1 MSDERSSIH
10 SAEQPKV
17 DPETLVLRGRP
28 ARVVRFRRGVIIA
41 IAALGSLALIA
52 TAWLALK
59 PATLNM
65 IASGEDRPA
74 NAASAA
80 PDVLAGAPRS
90 YGDVPRLGPPLPGDL
105 GRPILERQREMATE
119 TPLPGQPPAASM
131 DAAAQAAETER
142 QRRLAEARQ
151 AREAPV
157 LMQLTRTATAAAE
170 NVSAVAPAAAEP
182 SDEATAGAQG
192 AAGQPGQARNIAFVN
207 ERGTNGSVNPH
218 RLQPPTSRWQLSAGS
233 VIAASLITGL
243 NSDLPGM
250 VVAQVTENVHDSTTG
265 RTLLIPQ
272 GARLIGRYDSVVA
285 FGQSRALL
293 VWQRIIF
300 PDGSSIQLD
309 NLPATDAAGY
319 AGVRDRVDFH
329 TWRLLR
335 GIGLSTLLGVG
346 TQLTFGNEEADLV
359 RALRESTQT
368 NADRAGQRIV
378 ERNLDIQPT
387 IRVRPGFPLRVVV
400 HKDLILMPWRG

>member
-1 MSDERSSIH
+1 MSDER
-10 SAEQPKV
+10 AELAPAGASKV

-59 PATLNM
+59 PATLSM

-119 TPLPGQPPAASM
+119 TPLPGQPPAVTM

-142 QRRLAEARQ
+142 QRQLAEARQ

-157 LMQLTRTATAAAE
+157 LMQLSRSAAAE
-170 NVSAVAPAAAEP
+170 VVNPIPPAPAEPAAEATP
-182 SDEATAGAQG
+182 GTEAAG
-192 AAGQPGQARNIAFVN
+192 GQPGQGRNIAFVN
-207 ERGTNGSVNPH
+207 QRDASGAVNSH
-218 RLQPPTSRWQLSAGS
+218 RLQAPASRWQVSAGS

-250 VVAQVTENVHDSTTG
+250 VIAQVTENAYDSATG
-265 RTLLIPQ
+265 RTILVPQ

-285 FGQSRALL
+285 FGQRRALL
-293 VWQRIIF
+293 IWQRIVF
-300 PDGSSIQLD
+300 LDGSSLELD
-309 NLPATDAAGY
+309 NFPATDTQGY
-319 AGVRDRVDFH
+319 AGVADRVDFH

-335 GIGLSTLLGVG
+335 GIGLATLLGVG
-346 TQLTFGNEEADLV
+346 TQLTFGNDEADLV
-359 RALRESTQT
+359 RALRESGQQ

-387 IRVRPGFPLRVVV
+387 IRVRPGFPLRVMV
-400 HKDLILMPWRG
+400 HKDLILRPWRG

>member
-1 MSDERSSIH
+1 MSDDRDSI
-10 SAEQPKV
+10 APAGAAKV
-17 DPETLVLRGRP
+17 DPETLLLRGSP
-28 ARVVRFRRGVIIA
+28 ARVVRFRRGLIIGL
-41 IAALGSLALIA
+41 AALASTALIG

-59 PATLNM
+59 PTTFSLV
-65 IASGEDRPA
+65 ASGEDRPV
-74 NAASAA
+74 NAAAAA
-80 PDVLAGAPRS
+80 PDVLAGAPRG

-119 TPLPGQPPAASM
+119 TPLPGQSPATTM

-157 LMQLTRTATAAAE
+157 LMQLSRSAAVE
-170 NVSAVAPAAAEP
+170 TGSAVAPAPAVTAAEP
-182 SDEATAGAQG
+182 APSGAGV
-192 AAGQPGQARNIAFVN
+192 AGQPGQGQNIAFVN
-207 ERGTNGSVNPH
+207 ARDENGAVNPH
-218 RLQPPTSRWQLSAGS
+218 RLQAPASRWQLSAGS
-233 VIAASLITGL
+233 VIAASLVTGL

-250 VVAQVTENVHDSTTG
+250 VVAQVTANAYDSATG

-272 GARLIGRYDSVVA
+272 GARLIGRYNSVVA

-293 VWQRIIF
+293 VWERLVL

-309 NLPATDAAGY
+309 NIPATDAQGY

-346 TQLTFGNEEADLV
+346 TQLTFGSEEADLV
-359 RALRESTQT
+359 RALRESTQQ

-387 IRVRPGFPLRVVV
+387 LRVRPGFPLRVVV
-400 HKDLILMPWRG
+400 HKDLILRPWRG

>member
-1 MSDERSSIH
+1 MSDERGDL
-10 SAEQPKV
+10 APAGAPKI

-59 PATLNM
+59 PTTLSL

-105 GRPILERQREMATE
+105 GRPILERQREMAIE
-119 TPLPGQPPAASM
+119 TPLPGQPPTATM

-142 QRRLAEARQ
+142 QRRLAEVRQ

-157 LMQLTRTATAAAE
+157 LMQLSRSAAAE
-170 NVSAVAPAAAEP
+170 AVNPIPPAPAEPAADAP
-182 SDEATAGAQG
+182 GGAQA
-192 AAGQPGQARNIAFVN
+192 AAGQPGQGRNIAFVN
-207 ERGTNGSVNPH
+207 QRDESGAVNPH
-218 RLQPPTSRWQLSAGS
+218 RLQAPASRWQLSAGS

-250 VVAQVTENVHDSTTG
+250 VVAQVTENAYDSATG

-293 VWQRIIF
+293 VWQRIVF
-300 PDGSSIQLD
+300 PDGTSIQLN
-309 NLPATDAAGY
+309 NLPATDAQGY

-346 TQLTFGNEEADLV
+346 TQLTFGSEEADLV
-359 RALRESTQT
+359 RALRESTQQ

-400 HKDLILMPWRG
+400 HKDLVLAPWRG

>member
-1 MSDERSSIH
+1 MNDERDSIVP
-10 SAEQPKV
+10 AGAAKV
-17 DPETLVLRGRP
+17 DPETLVLRGSP
-28 ARVVRFRRGVIIA
+28 ARVVRFRRGVIVGLA
-41 IAALGSLALIA
+41 VLASTALIG

-59 PATLNM
+59 PTTLGM
-65 IASGEDRPA
+65 LASGEDRPV
-74 NAASAA
+74 NAAGAA
-80 PDVLAGAPRS
+80 PDVLAGAPRG

-119 TPLPGQPPAASM
+119 GPLTGQPPTAAM

-157 LMQLTRTATAAAE
+157 MMQISRGAAAE
-170 NVSAVAPAAAEP
+170 SVTGAAPFAAVPQAEAPAAGNA
-182 SDEATAGAQG
+182 
-192 AAGQPGQARNIAFVN
+192 AAGQPGQAQNIAFVN
-207 ERGTNGSVNPH
+207 AREDSGTVNPH
-218 RLQPPTSRWQLSAGS
+218 RLQPPASPWQLSAGS

-250 VVAQVTENVHDSTTG
+250 VVAQVTANAYDSATG
-265 RTLLIPQ
+265 RTVLVPQ

-293 VWQRIIF
+293 VWQRIVF

-309 NLPATDAAGY
+309 NLPATDTQGY

-329 TWRLLR
+329 TWQLLR

-346 TQLTFGNEEADLV
+346 TQLTLGSEEADLV
-359 RALRESTQT
+359 RALRESTQA

-400 HKDLILMPWRG
+400 HKDLVLAPWRR

>member
-1 MSDERSSIH
+1 MSDDRSSIH
-10 SAEQPKV
+10 PDEPAKV

-59 PATLNM
+59 PATLSM

-74 NAASAA
+74 NAANAA

-119 TPLPGQPPAASM
+119 SPLPGQAPPM

-142 QRRLAEARQ
+142 QRQLAEARQ

-157 LMQLTRTATAAAE
+157 LMQLSRSAAAE
-170 NVSAVAPAAAEP
+170 AVNPIPPAPGEPAA
-182 SDEATAGAQG
+182 EAPGGAQG
-192 AAGQPGQARNIAFVN
+192 AAGQPGQGRNIAFVN
-207 ERGTNGSVNPH
+207 QRDESGTVNPH
-218 RLQPPTSRWQLSAGS
+218 RLQAPASRWQLSAGS

-250 VVAQVTENVHDSTTG
+250 VVAQVTKMPMT
-265 RTLLIPQ
+265 
-272 GARLIGRYDSVVA
+272 AR
-285 FGQSRALL
+285 
-293 VWQRIIF
+293 
-300 PDGSSIQLD
+300 
-309 NLPATDAAGY
+309 
-319 AGVRDRVDFH
+319 
-329 TWRLLR
+329 R
-335 GIGLSTLLGVG
+335 GG
-346 TQLTFGNEEADLV
+346 
-359 RALRESTQT
+359 
-368 NADRAGQRIV
+368 
-378 ERNLDIQPT
+378 
-387 IRVRPGFPLRVVV
+387 
-400 HKDLILMPWRG
+400 HC